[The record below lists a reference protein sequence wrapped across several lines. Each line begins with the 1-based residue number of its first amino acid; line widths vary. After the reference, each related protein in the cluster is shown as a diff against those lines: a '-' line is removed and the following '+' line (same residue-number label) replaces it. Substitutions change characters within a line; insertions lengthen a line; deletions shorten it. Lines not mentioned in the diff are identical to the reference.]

1 MTSPLTL
8 LLARANIEEDYSRK
22 LLALCRKPLG
32 SCEAGTLR
40 ASLDIMRGEIESMGK
55 SHQGIAA
62 QMKSELEEPL
72 SAFAGGMKERR
83 KIVQSGVEKLYK
95 VKLQQTQTVN
105 KVYQYLN
112 NRLDNPYLSY
122 SSLEIDTNR
131 TASKSK
137 AILLKAIWSWARKNA
152 RIRQRWK
159 RLRYN

>member
-1 MTSPLTL
+1 MTCPLTL
-8 LLARANIEEDYSRK
+8 YLARATIEDDYSRK

-40 ASLDIMRGEIESMGK
+40 TSLDIMRGEVESMGK

-95 VKLQQTQTVN
+95 VKLQQTQSVN
-105 KVYQYLN
+105 KVYQYSK
-112 NRLDNPYLSY
+112 RGPDSPFLSY

-131 TASKSK
+131 TASK
-137 AILLKAIWSWARKNA
+137 LKATSLKATWSWARKNG
-152 RIRQRWK
+152 RTKQRWK
-159 RLRYN
+159 RLRFN